1 MSSKNFG
8 TMDLANLILAV
19 AVTALVGLVWGRTG
33 TVAGGAGA
41 ILACINLWVIRR
53 LAGRAVSRAALGDKS
68 QASWLIAA
76 LGTKMLILFG
86 LVWLAIRV
94 YNLALVPFAIGISVL
109 PISLVFSGLWIG
121 STAGEQ
127 GKAEQGKA

>member
-8 TMDLANLILAV
+8 TLDLANLILAV
-19 AVTALVGLVWGRTG
+19 AVTALVGLGWGLAG
-33 TVAGGAGA
+33 TLAGGVGA
-41 ILACINLWVIRR
+41 ALACINLWVIRR
-53 LAGRAVSRAALGDKS
+53 LAGRAVARASAGDKA

-76 LGTKMLILFG
+76 LGAKMMILFG

-109 PISLVFSGLWIG
+109 PISLVFTGLWIG

-127 GKAEQGKA
+127 GKA